1 MKFATGAALFCAGV
15 GALLVASAP
24 AVLLDTALDRA
35 SAGRFRL
42 ALAEGTLWNGQGR
55 FASADSNGSPSAI
68 TRLGWRLDPSAL
80 LGARLRWRLE
90 IDGSAPA
97 TLEIGLGGVTLQRLS
112 VQLPPAAALAVVPHA
127 LARAG
132 WRGVLDLSVPALA
145 CGWGGRCEGTLQ
157 VEWRAGGVDILPGQA
172 LGDHRIVAAIAT
184 PATTLEIT
192 ALRGLALAVNGKV
205 ELASGRRPRVD
216 LDIGGDAALL
226 GRLRG
231 MLDELGAVQHGARL
245 RIRS

>member
-1 MKFATGAALFCAGV
+1 MRFVSGAALFAAGLGV
-15 GALLVASAP
+15 LLVASAP
-24 AVLLDTALDRA
+24 AVLLDATLNRA
-35 SAGRFRL
+35 SAGRLRL
-42 ALAEGTLWNGQGR
+42 ALAEGTLWNGRGR
-55 FASADSNGSPSAI
+55 LAVSDSSASLSPI
-68 TRLGWRLDPSAL
+68 TRLHWAFDPGAL
-80 LGARLRWRLE
+80 AGARLRWQLA
-90 IDGSAPA
+90 IDDGAPA
-97 TLEIGLGGVTLQRLS
+97 TLEIGPGGVALQRLS

-132 WRGVLDLSVPALA
+132 WRGVLDLRVSALA
-145 CGWGGRCEGTLQ
+145 CGWGERCEGTLQ

-205 ELASGRRPRVD
+205 ELASGRHPLVD

-231 MLDELGAVQHGARL
+231 MLDELGAVQDGARL